1 MNIYAKLCTWN
12 YYKVQRG
19 FCFLFRH
26 ELANQLP
33 ASDGLVTDSAAKTT
47 AYSKVQRVLTGSV
60 GTVCPAPEVVLQQLV
75 RPCGTGAGHQPH
87 GGLVKKHLADAEKKP
102 REMQSQRVFPL
113 PVSAATYRRVSEF
126 SLFEFL
132 MTVQDENIKV

>member
-1 MNIYAKLCTWN
+1 MRKFALGTTTKCNAGFFLIRHKLT
-12 YYKVQRG
+12 
-19 FCFLFRH
+19 
-26 ELANQLP
+26 NQLP
-33 ASDGLVTDSAAKTT
+33 ASDGLVADSAAKTT
-47 AYSKVQRVLTGSV
+47 ASSKVQRVLTGSV

-87 GGLVKKHLADAEKKP
+87 GGLVKKHLADAEKKKP

-132 MTVQDENIKV
+132 